1 MTIDIQLDEKK
12 PAKIISPK
20 SPTRDN
26 KPLKL
31 ETPKKKKWPI
41 FLVIGIALLVFG
53 GLGFLVYKG
62 IILSKNIGF
71 HFNANDIITPQKDPE
86 LIKDSTGK
94 YTNILI
100 VGVDTREETALLNT
114 DTIIVLSYNYDTK
127 DIIMISTPRDFMAE
141 INDSNWFNKINS
153 VYASAEKKAKG
164 SGITTLRKT
173 IEEVT
178 GMEIQYHA
186 MINFK
191 AFEKII
197 DAVGGVDINVE
208 NSFTDYSY
216 PEGYSYKTISFK
228 AGPQTMDGKTALEYA
243 RSRHSQQNNEGSD
256 YARARRQ
263 QKVIVALQEKI
274 LNTST
279 LTNPKSIME
288 IFASVANNIKASQF
302 TIDDI
307 QAGLNLAKDFQNN
320 NGKSYSFVLDPSA
333 GNGQIVSNQNL
344 LSADGKRITDYRIG
358 PKLGFGKY
366 TDINKYVEQILLH
379 PQLYSEKA
387 DVYVYNVGL
396 GAQEASKKVADLK
409 KTYPFLRIVYL
420 GTKYTN
426 KEGSAVYSNT
436 PNTYL
441 RTVTEYAKFLN
452 ITQTTKPDYI
462 TSNPN
467 GGDVTILLGKP
478 VQLSSE

>member
-12 PAKIISPK
+12 PAKIVPPK
-20 SPTRDN
+20 LITKSE
-26 KPLKL
+26 KPIKI
-31 ETPKKKKWPI
+31 ETSGKKKKWPL
-41 FLVIGIALLVFG
+41 FLVLGIILVILC

-71 HFNANDIITPQKDPE
+71 NFNANDIITPQKDPE
-86 LIKDSTGK
+86 LAKDSSGK
-94 YTNILI
+94 YTNLLI
-100 VGVDTREETALLNT
+100 VGVDTRDKTDLLNT
-114 DTIIVLSYNYDTK
+114 DTLILASYNHESK
-127 DIIMISTPRDFMAE
+127 DIVMISIPRDFNVG
-141 INDSNWFNKINS
+141 INGNTWFNRINS
-153 VYASAEKKAKG
+153 VYASAEKRAKG
-164 SGITTLRKT
+164 SGMMALRKT

-178 GMEIQYHA
+178 DMEIQYHA
-186 MINFK
+186 MVDFNGFV
-191 AFEKII
+191 KII

-208 NSFTDYSY
+208 NSFTDYQY

-228 AGPQTMDGKTALEYA
+228 AGPQTMDGQTALEYA

-256 YARARRQ
+256 FSRAKRQ

-279 LTNPKSIME
+279 LTNPKSLMG
-288 IFASVANNIKASQF
+288 IFSSVANNIKVSEF

-320 NGKSYSFVLDPSA
+320 NGRSYSLVLDPSA
-333 GNGQIVSNQNL
+333 GNYSLIAVNIKE
-344 LSADGKRITDYRIG
+344 DGAYGIQ
-358 PKLGFGKY
+358 PKLGLGQY
-366 TDINKYVEQILLH
+366 TDIKKYVQLFLLH

-387 DVYVYNVGL
+387 TVYVYNVGL

-409 KTYPFLRIVYL
+409 KAYPYLKITYS
-420 GTKYTN
+420 GTKYSN
-426 KEGSAVYSNT
+426 KEGSAIYSNT

-441 RTVTEYAKFLN
+441 RTIAEYAQSLG
-452 ITQTTKPDYI
+452 ITQITKPEYI
-462 TSNPN
+462 TANLN